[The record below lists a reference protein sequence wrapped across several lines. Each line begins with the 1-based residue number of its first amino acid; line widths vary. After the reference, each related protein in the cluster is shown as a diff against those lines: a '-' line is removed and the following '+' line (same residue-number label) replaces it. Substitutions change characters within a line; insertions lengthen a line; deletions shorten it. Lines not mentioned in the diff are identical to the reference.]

1 MILVWIYILVLPL
14 CIWLYKVANDFV
26 PVKKG
31 ALLFLSIWFLFPFFL
46 LYLLTSL
53 ISKYVSTF
61 RQKR

>member
-14 CIWLYKVANDFV
+14 CIWLYKVSNDFV

-31 ALLFLSIWFLFPFFL
+31 ALLFVSIWFLLPFFL

-53 ISKYVSTF
+53 IGKYVFTF